1 MAGGESRIWEESGRG
16 WFKKKKREKRGKKE
30 GKHVWRNRLEMILK
44 SPRFKSVLLLKMQTW
59 QIETRIKQ
67 YAGVVL

>member
-16 WFKKKKREKRGKKE
+16 WFKKKRKEEKKK

-67 YAGVVL
+67 YARVVL